1 MDDAA
6 IVDLYWARDS
16 RAIGET
22 QTKYGPFLGA
32 IAMNLLNVRED
43 AEECVSDTYLAAWN
57 AIPPERP
64 GLLRAFLGRIVRNLS
79 LDRLRRSRAKKRG
92 GGTPDAIFEELEE
105 LLPDSRTPE
114 GEVERRELLRDIE
127 DFLRAQT
134 ERTRNIFL
142 RRYWYADSVTA
153 IASRYG
159 LRENAVSAQLLR
171 TRGKLRSFLEERGHT
186 I

>member
-1 MDDAA
+1 MDDAT

-16 RAIGET
+16 RAIDET
-22 QTKYGPFLGA
+22 QTKYAGFLSA

-64 GLLRAFLGRIVRNLS
+64 NILRAFLGRIVRNLS
-79 LDRLRRSRAKKRG
+79 LDRLRRGRARKRG
-92 GGTPDAIFEELEE
+92 GGEPEAIFEELEE
-105 LLPDSRTPE
+105 ILPDTRTPE
-114 GEVERRELLRDIE
+114 GEMERRELLRDIE
-127 DFLRAQT
+127 DFLRVQP
-134 ERTRNIFL
+134 ERPRNMFL
-142 RRYWYADSVTA
+142 RRYWYADSVKV
-153 IASRYG
+153 IAARYG

-171 TRGKLRSFLEERGHT
+171 TRGKLRSYLAERGYA